1 MKQTKDQNT
10 DFQIPNSQIRDSSS
24 KIIFGDSHLCSQFL
38 HGYVNIPLLKDVEPE
53 DIEDVS
59 KQYIHMFT
67 EERNSDV
74 VKKVRL
80 KGNET
85 PFYLISL
92 IEHKSQVD
100 YNVIMQILRYMVYIW
115 EDYEKEQEKKH
126 KGVSRTKNFK
136 YPPILP
142 IVYYDGTADW
152 NEGIELG
159 NRIFLSDTFE
169 SYIPNFK
176 CILVQLKNF
185 SNAEIMEK
193 KDELSIIMM
202 ISKLQRES
210 DFAAVNKEISAD
222 YLNDITS
229 KSPEYLLDIIAQI
242 VEVLLLKINVP
253 REEAEEFSGRV
264 KERHMGELFANF
276 EAYDVQ
282 ETRRI
287 AREEARRE
295 VREEIKE
302 EVRDEVKEEVRD
314 EVKEEVRD
322 EVKEEVRDEV
332 KEEVR
337 DEITK
342 ETKEEDIACAI
353 RMMKEVSGVREITK
367 KQLVKQ
373 FELSPDTAEEKL
385 SLYW

>member
-1 MKQTKDQNT
+1 MGYEWNPLWLIQYVCYHILCKKGRFMMKQTNEQGIGYT
-10 DFQIPNSQIRDSSS
+10 ISNSQIRDSSS

-38 HGYVNIPLLKDVEPE
+38 HGYVNIPLLKDVQPE

-92 IEHKSQVD
+92 IEHKSQID

-115 EDYEKEQEKKH
+115 ENYEKEQEKKH
-126 KGVSRTKNFK
+126 KGISKTKGFK
-136 YPPILP
+136 YPPVLP
-142 IVYYDGTADW
+142 IIYYDGTADW
-152 NEGIELG
+152 NEDIELEK
-159 NRIFLSDTFE
+159 RIFLSDIFE
-169 SYIPNFK
+169 NYIPNFT
-176 CILVQLKNF
+176 CILVQLKNY

-202 ISKLQRES
+202 ISKLQKES
-210 DFAAVNKEISAD
+210 DFAMVSQEISSD

-253 REEAEEFSGRV
+253 REEAEAFSGRV

-287 AREEARRE
+287 AREEAR
-295 VREEIKE
+295 EEA
-302 EVRDEVKEEVRD
+302 
-314 EVKEEVRD
+314 
-322 EVKEEVRDEV
+322 
-332 KEEVR
+332 
-337 DEITK
+337 ITY
-342 ETKEEDIACAI
+342 AI
-353 RMMKEVSGVREITK
+353 RMMKEVSVSWEITK
-367 KQLVKQ
+367 QQLVKQ
-373 FELSPDTAEEKL
+373 FGLSELEAEEKL
-385 SLYW
+385 KLNW

>member
-1 MKQTKDQNT
+1 MKQAKVQSSSY
-10 DFQIPNSQIRDSSS
+10 QIPNSQIRDSSS
-24 KIIFGDSHLCSQFL
+24 KIIFGDAHLCSQFL
-38 HGYVNIPLLKDVEPE
+38 HGYVNIPLLKDVQPE

-74 VKKVRL
+74 VKRVRL

-85 PFYLISL
+85 SFYLISL

-115 EDYEKEQEKKH
+115 EDYEKEQEKNH
-126 KGVSRTKNFK
+126 KGISRTKDFK
-136 YPPILP
+136 YPPVLP

-152 NEGIELG
+152 NEDIELG
-159 NRIFLSDTFE
+159 KRIFFSDIFE

-176 CILVQLKNF
+176 CILVQLKDY

-202 ISKLQRES
+202 ISKLQKAA
-210 DFAAVNKEISAD
+210 DFTKVSKEISAD

-242 VEVLLLKINVP
+242 VEILLLKINVP
-253 REEAEEFSGRV
+253 REEAEAFSSRV

-287 AREEARRE
+287 AREEAKE
-295 VREEIKE
+295 EAREEN
-302 EVRDEVKEEVRD
+302 V
-314 EVKEEVRD
+314 
-322 EVKEEVRDEV
+322 
-332 KEEVR
+332 
-337 DEITK
+337 
-342 ETKEEDIACAI
+342 ANAI
-353 RMMKEVSGVREITK
+353 RMMREVSVSREITK
-367 KQLVKQ
+367 QQLVKQ
-373 FELSPDTAEEKL
+373 FGLSTQEAEERLK
-385 SLYW
+385 LYW